1 MHRIFLFFG
10 QLRANE
16 FYRKKVKVNFDCLKI
31 LVNFLLIFMRD
42 QPSCWCLTGSWCVC
56 TTSSSIFGSHH
67 RRIFSFNN
75 SLLTKTGIQYLDGLR
90 ASSSGRSV
98 DGARKGRIALNYV
111 SEIWISICIETV
123 DAKCWLAEMTLAMT
137 SLPLTR
143 VFRFVFFV
151 FVFFFTIA
159 LVSASRWLAE
169 IGQPS
174 WRGATGALEVEFNFE
189 RRICKLSFLFPPR
202 RQSAPDSLLAG

>member
-1 MHRIFLFFG
+1 
-10 QLRANE
+10 
-16 FYRKKVKVNFDCLKI
+16 
-31 LVNFLLIFMRD
+31 MRD

-67 RRIFSFNN
+67 HRRIFSFNN

-90 ASSSGRSV
+90 ASSPGRSV
-98 DGARKGRIALNYV
+98 DRAGKGRIALNYV

-143 VFRFVFFV
+143 VFRFVFF
-151 FVFFFTIA
+151 FCFCCCFFFTLA

-169 IGQPS
+169 IGQLS
-174 WRGATGALEVEFNFE
+174 WRVATGALEVEFNFE

>member
-1 MHRIFLFFG
+1 M
-10 QLRANE
+10 
-16 FYRKKVKVNFDCLKI
+16 
-31 LVNFLLIFMRD
+31 NFLLILMRD

-67 RRIFSFNN
+67 RRIFSFIN

-90 ASSSGRSV
+90 ASSPGRSV
-98 DGARKGRIALNYV
+98 DGAGKGRIALNYV

-143 VFRFVFFV
+143 VFW
-151 FVFFFTIA
+151 FVFFFFTLAI
-159 LVSASRWLAE
+159 VSASRWLAE
-169 IGQPS
+169 IGQLS
-174 WRGATGALEVEFNFE
+174 WRGATEALEVEFNFE
-189 RRICKLSFLFPPR
+189 RRICKLSFLFPPS
-202 RQSAPDSLLAG
+202 RQSAPESLLAG

>member
-1 MHRIFLFFG
+1 
-10 QLRANE
+10 
-16 FYRKKVKVNFDCLKI
+16 
-31 LVNFLLIFMRD
+31 MRD
-42 QPSCWCLTGSWCVC
+42 QPSCWCLNGSWCVC
-56 TTSSSIFGSHH
+56 TTSSFIFGSHH

-90 ASSSGRSV
+90 ASSPGRSV
-98 DGARKGRIALNYV
+98 DGAGKGRIALNYV

-151 FVFFFTIA
+151 FVFFFTLA

-169 IGQPS
+169 IGQLS
-174 WRGATGALEVEFNFE
+174 WRGATGHWRWNSTSRDVLQALLPFPTPPPKRPGQLA
-189 RRICKLSFLFPPR
+189 RRVVPGIRKRRRGIQNLRDQDCLGFPHT
-202 RQSAPDSLLAG
+202 GW

>member
-1 MHRIFLFFG
+1 MP
-10 QLRANE
+10 
-16 FYRKKVKVNFDCLKI
+16 
-31 LVNFLLIFMRD
+31 D

-56 TTSSSIFGSHH
+56 TTLSAIFASHH

-75 SLLTKTGIQYLDGLR
+75 SLLTKTGIQYLDSLR
-90 ASSSGRSV
+90 TSSPGRSV
-98 DGARKGRIALNYV
+98 DGAGKGRIALNYV
-111 SEIWISICIETV
+111 SGIWISICIENV

-137 SLPLTR
+137 SLPP
-143 VFRFVFFV
+143 
-151 FVFFFTIA
+151 FFFTLA

-169 IGQPS
+169 IGQLS

-202 RQSAPDSLLAG
+202 RQSAPESLLAG